1 MRRGKDGKDCPEVKT
16 ARRCLECGQDAY
28 SCEHLSLEERRRLLR
43 AERLLREEED
53 LPPVP
58 PSGRP

>member
-1 MRRGKDGKDCPEVKT
+1 MRRGEGGKDCPETKT

-28 SCEHLSLEERRRLLR
+28 SCGHLSLEERRRLLK
-43 AERLLREEED
+43 AEELLREEGD
-53 LPPVP
+53 LPSEP